1 MEDIIESIPKTME
14 KFLGCAGQMVK
25 PSPDTVEALVGKV
38 KKGKLATISQLREK
52 IARDFNVDAACPAA
66 TLKALQLISK
76 KEQAKCFWRI
86 VKEKGELISKFPGG
100 VEGHAELLQREGHKI
115 DFSKKVPVV
124 ADYGSKLSKFA

>member
-1 MEDIIESIPKTME
+1 MEDIIETIPKTME

-38 KKGKLATISQLREK
+38 TKGKLATISQLREK
-52 IARDFNVDAACPAA
+52 IARDFNVDTACPAA
-66 TLKALQLISK
+66 TLKALHLISK

-86 VKEKGELISKFPGG
+86 VKEKGELISKYPNG
-100 VEGHAELLQREGHKI
+100 VEGHAELLQNEGHKI

-124 ADYGSKLSKFA
+124 AGYESKLSKFV